1 MEIKDRV
8 GSIADQ
14 VRVHRLESKYEG
26 ADREVLRL
34 RAENDALRESM
45 DTTRPRKHR
54 IRRLTTLAVAA
65 GGAYVLGAK
74 AGRERYE
81 QLRQKWSSMR
91 GATTDG
97 FETASSAVSKAADTA
112 TGAVAKAA
120 DSAEHGAQKVQQ
132 MASTAERKADQVEHS
147 ARNASTTS

>member
-1 MEIKDRV
+1 MEIKDRM

-34 RAENDALRESM
+34 RAENDALREAI
-45 DTTRPRKHR
+45 DGTRPKKHR
-54 IRRLTTLAVAA
+54 LRRLTTLAVAA
-65 GGAYVLGAK
+65 GGAYVLGTK

-97 FETASSAVSKAADTA
+97 FETASSAVTRVADTA
-112 TGAVAKAA
+112 TGAVAKVA
-120 DSAEHGAQKVQQ
+120 DTAEHGAQKVQQ
-132 MASTAERKADQVEHS
+132 MGSTAERKADQVEHA
-147 ARNASTTS
+147 ARNATTS

>member
-1 MEIKDRV
+1 MEIRDRM

-14 VRVHRLESKYEG
+14 VRVHRLESKYDD

-34 RAENDALRESM
+34 RAENDALREAIDS
-45 DTTRPRKHR
+45 TRPKKHR

-65 GGAYVLGAK
+65 GGAYVIGAK

-81 QLRQKWSSMR
+81 QLREKWSSMR

-97 FETASSAVSKAADTA
+97 FETASGAVSRVTDTA

-120 DSAEHGAQKVQQ
+120 DTAEHGAQRVQQ
-132 MASTAERKADQVEHS
+132 MASTAERKADQVEHA
-147 ARNASTTS
+147 ARNANNS

>member
-1 MEIKDRV
+1 MEIRDRM

-14 VRVHRLESKYEG
+14 VRVHRLESKYED

-34 RAENDALRESM
+34 RAENDALREAI
-45 DTTRPRKHR
+45 DGARPKKHR
-54 IRRLTTLAVAA
+54 IRRLATLAVAA
-65 GGAYVLGAK
+65 GGAYVVGAK

-81 QLRQKWSSMR
+81 QLRQKWMSMR

-97 FETASSAVSKAADTA
+97 FETASGAVSRATETA

-147 ARNASTTS
+147 ARNASNS